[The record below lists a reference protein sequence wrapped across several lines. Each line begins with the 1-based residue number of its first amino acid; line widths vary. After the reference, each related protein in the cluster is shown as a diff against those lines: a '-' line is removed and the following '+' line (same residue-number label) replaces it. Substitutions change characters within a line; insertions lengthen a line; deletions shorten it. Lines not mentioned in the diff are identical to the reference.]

1 MYRVAGCSCC
11 DLKSQCSHQNRNVHT
26 PHGKVGSAPRRN
38 VFKPG
43 VHLARDIG
51 ITTADVARARA
62 TSAVVIPMSRAKWT
76 PGLKTLRRGALPT
89 LPCGVCTLRFW
100 CEHWLFKS
108 QHEHPATLYIRSHN
122 FSTATTL
129 AARALVRTL
138 PSSRVGSSP
147 SHLAS
152 QRSYQ
157 GALPL
162 GRFAGG
168 AAQCSLAL

>member
-1 MYRVAGCSCC
+1 VTWPLPPPGAAR
-11 DLKSQCSHQNRNVHT
+11 RRRRR
-26 PHGKVGSAPRRN
+26 APRSYTALPARVEKSE
-38 VFKPG
+38 VF
-43 VHLARDIG
+43 R
-51 ITTADVARARA
+51 ARARA

-76 PGLKTLRRGALPT
+76 PVLKTLRRGALPT

>member
-1 MYRVAGCSCC
+1 MHAFEFKNV
-11 DLKSQCSHQNRNVHT
+11 QNR
-26 PHGKVGSAPRRN
+26 SAR
-38 VFKPG
+38 G
-43 VHLARDIG
+43 VHLVPWPLPPPGAARRRRRRAPRSY
-51 ITTADVARARA
+51 TALPARVEKREVFRARARA
-62 TSAVVIPMSRAKWT
+62 TSVPVIPMSRAKWN
-76 PGLKTLRRGALPT
+76 PVLKTLRRGALLT
-89 LPCGVCTLRFW
+89 LPCGTRTLRFW
-100 CEHWLFKS
+100 CERWLFKS
-108 QHEHPATLYIRSHN
+108 QHERPATLYIRSHN

-138 PSSRVGSSP
+138 PSSRVGSSS
-147 SHLAS
+147 SHLVS